1 MIRANRR
8 TRPANRRVR
17 LAAALCA
24 GALVFTA
31 APIFAPSAAA
41 AACTVTAGG
50 AEPGTQPWAQTRL
63 GFQRVWSVTEGAGQL
78 VAVIDSGVDRKQPQ
92 MAGLHAVTG
101 INVIP
106 GFNPTDTT
114 DCIGHGT
121 GVTGIIAAPQTAGV
135 QFVGVAP
142 LATILPIK
150 QTNTENDNTGNAAGI
165 AAGINAAISAG
176 ARIINISVTVTTPTD
191 DLRAAVA
198 RAAAS
203 NVVIV
208 AAAGNDG
215 QGNNF
220 AAYPAAFASDFD
232 NVLAVSA
239 TDQSDSVGSFSESGK
254 YVNIA
259 APGVNVE
266 TPAPISG
273 YVFNASGTSFAT
285 PFVTGTVAL
294 VRAAHPNLTAAQVCS
309 RIERTADAPP
319 ASVPD
324 SKFGF
329 GIVDP
334 YLAVTTIGGDTPSA
348 APTTRATPLPAAT
361 STSSSSRFLQ
371 HLAIGVALAL
381 IGLAALTGAAAAVL
395 RGINAHNLR

>member
-1 MIRANRR
+1 MKRTPPARAVR
-8 TRPANRRVR
+8 RPAR
-17 LAAALCA
+17 LAATFCVAVAMCTLA
-24 GALVFTA
+24 PVDLGTA
-31 APIFAPSAAA
+31 SA

-92 MAGLHAVTG
+92 MAALHAVTG

-121 GVTGIIAAPQTAGV
+121 AVTGIIAAPQVAGV

-142 LATILPIK
+142 QATILPIK

-165 AAGINAAISAG
+165 AAGINAAVSAG
-176 ARIINISVTVTTPTD
+176 ARVINISVTVTTPTD

-198 RAAAS
+198 RASAAD
-203 NVVIV
+203 VVIV

-220 AAYPAAFASDFD
+220 AAYPAAFATSFD

-266 TPAPISG
+266 VPAPISG

-294 VRAAHPNLTAAQVCS
+294 VRAAHPNLTAAQVCR

-319 ASVPD
+319 ATVPD

-334 YLAVTTIGGDTPSA
+334 YLAVTTIGGDSSASA
-348 APTTRATPLPAAT
+348 APTRAAPLPAAT
-361 STSSSSRFLQ
+361 STSSSSTFLQ
-371 HLAIGVALAL
+371 HVAIGVALAL
-381 IGLAALTGAAAAVL
+381 LGVAALTAAGAAAR
-395 RGINAHNLR
+395 RGIHARSLR